1 MGFIVRNAGL
11 LATVQDLGRVGHQS
25 SGIAASGA
33 LDGRSLSIANILV
46 GNKRGEAGLELTLL
60 GSTLEFTAAAVV
72 ALTGADMGA
81 TINGA
86 PAPRYAAFPVKPGDV
101 LALGPAV
108 SGCRAYLAF
117 AGGLDLPEA
126 LGSKSTNLKC
136 GIGGFRG
143 RALKDGDELAFAAPV
158 PALPNLEKRRVPP
171 EDFSGAEIALRAV
184 PGPQDG
190 FFGRDALAAFFGR
203 SYLVTA
209 RSDRM
214 GCGLEGEPLP
224 ALAKTDI
231 VSDGMPLGA
240 VQIASDGKPIVMLA
254 DRQTVGGYA
263 KIAVV
268 ASADIPLLAQRKPG
282 DAVRFVKI
290 SVGTAQRLYRREQR
304 ALERL
309 ERSLAK

>member
-33 LDGRSLSIANILV
+33 LDGRSLSIANVLV
-46 GNKRGEAGLELTLL
+46 GNRRGEAGLELTLL
-60 GSTLEFTAAAVV
+60 GATLQFTAENVV

-81 TINGA
+81 TLDGA
-86 PAPRYAAFPVKPGDV
+86 PAPRYAAFPVRPGDV

-143 RALKDGDELAFAAPV
+143 RALKDGDALAFAAPV
-158 PALPNLEKRRVPP
+158 PALPDLEKRRVPP
-171 EDFSGAEIALRAV
+171 EDFSGTEAALRAV

-190 FFGRDALAAFFGR
+190 FFGPETLAAFFGR
-203 SYLVTA
+203 TYLVTA

-214 GCGLEGEPLP
+214 GCVMEGEPLP

-240 VQIASDGKPIVMLA
+240 VQVASDGKPIVMLA

-290 SVGTAQRLYRREQR
+290 SVGAAQRLYRRDQR